1 MVKWWTLAIGVFGLT
16 AAGAVDA
23 APTIDIA
30 LAAASWGPQF
40 ILTGTKTEPNST
52 ASTSPD
58 RPDNADA
65 VGIGLHA
72 RRARCRHCS
81 RTTVATNA
89 SLLRLSERSFRRA
102 GLRRTRRGNALWRRS
117 LRPFRRPPPS
127 PGLRANGLSGG
138 NQQKLLL
145 GRELDR
151 NPTVIVAH
159 SPTQGL
165 DIAATAAAHNA
176 LIDAAARGAA
186 VIVISPDLDELIA
199 MADRIVVLSAG
210 KIVDALDL
218 RSEPFRR
225 STDRPRDG
233 GRAASRPRDVS

>member
-1 MVKWWTLAIGVFGLT
+1 MRYGAAVCGRFGV
-16 AAGAVDA
+16 
-23 APTIDIA
+23 
-30 LAAASWGPQF
+30 
-40 ILTGTKTEPNST
+40 
-52 ASTSPD
+52 
-58 RPDNADA
+58 R
-65 VGIGLHA
+65 
-72 RRARCRHCS
+72 
-81 RTTVATNA
+81 
-89 SLLRLSERSFRRA
+89 
-102 GLRRTRRGNALWRRS
+102 
-117 LRPFRRPPPS
+117 PPS

-151 NPTVIVAH
+151 HPIVIVAH

-218 RSEPFRR
+218 RSEPFDAARI
-225 STDRPRDG
+225 
-233 GRAASRPRDVS
+233 GRAMAVGQLQDHAM